1 MGPGFQVYSDAEAE
15 LAKKGI
21 KQYAMLSNLL
31 KQKNNPIVLDLLGKT
46 QFSFLVPPTCA
57 LRDLDDKNAT
67 TRLPMP
73 TKYSSKKR
81 ALLYAVVLQNL
92 ARIEIVVTTDKLD
105 TLIPQ
110 INRHGTLKPPSMLA
124 HLPDKQYFTAVS
136 NALTSCDGF

>member
-1 MGPGFQVYSDAEAE
+1 MGPGFQVYSIAEAE

-21 KQYAMLSNLL
+21 KQQDMLSNFL
-31 KQKNNPIVLDLLGKT
+31 KEKNNPIVLDLLGKT

-57 LRDLDDKNAT
+57 LRDLNDKNAT
-67 TRLPMP
+67 TRLPLP
-73 TKYSSKKR
+73 TQYNSKER

-110 INRHGTLKPPSMLA
+110 INRHGTRKSPLMLV
-124 HLPDKQYFTAVS
+124 HQSGKGYFNTV
-136 NALTSCDGF
+136 